1 MASKGG
7 RPKKYGIFFVTFA
20 IRRQLPA
27 PPPTRQGSWRFH
39 KNEKAKKNAP
49 KKEEKKLGVAVV
61 LLANVF
67 FGGWEM
73 SEFGGGKCPNF
84 GGGKCPPGK

>member
-27 PPPTRQGSWRFH
+27 PPNTSGLVALSQKRKSQ
-39 KNEKAKKNAP
+39 EKCA

-67 FGGWEM
+67 FWGWEM

>member
-1 MASKGG
+1 MLDELVREHIKQREAG
-7 RPKKYGIFFVTFA
+7 
-20 IRRQLPA
+20 
-27 PPPTRQGSWRFH
+27 
-39 KNEKAKKNAP
+39 EKAKKNAP
-49 KKEEKKLGVAVV
+49 KKRRKILGVAVV

-67 FGGWEM
+67 FAGWEM

>member
-1 MASKGG
+1 MVWYDGDMVWYG
-7 RPKKYGIFFVTFA
+7 MVVVWKKFF
-20 IRRQLPA
+20 
-27 PPPTRQGSWRFH
+27 
-39 KNEKAKKNAP
+39 
-49 KKEEKKLGVAVV
+49 GVAVV

>member
-1 MASKGG
+1 MFCILHIS
-7 RPKKYGIFFVTFA
+7 RSYPLES
-20 IRRQLPA
+20 Q
-27 PPPTRQGSWRFH
+27 
-39 KNEKAKKNAP
+39 AKKNAP